1 MTDAPEHLA
10 QALAPLGVIAGSCI
24 LFGGWAEE
32 LQGLRPPGSHG
43 DVDLLLPAPS
53 FAPLE
58 RAMATN
64 AALREI
70 RAKRFAHKRAW
81 AGADGLV
88 LEFLLVTREAAG
100 PVTRFWG
107 DRQFHWLEPLG
118 DRAIH
123 LAEVDLAVASSD
135 NLIRYRRLHCSLE
148 PWRWRDPA
156 SLVA

>member
-1 MTDAPEHLA
+1 MTDAPERLA
-10 QALAPLGVIAGSCI
+10 QALAPLGATAGSCI

-32 LQGLRPPGSHG
+32 LQGLRPPGPHG
-43 DVDLLLPAPS
+43 DVDLLLPALD
-53 FAPLE
+53 FVPLE
-58 RAMATN
+58 QAMAMN
-64 AALREI
+64 AGFREI
-70 RAKRFAHKRAW
+70 GAKRFAHKRAW

-88 LEFLLVTREAAG
+88 LEFLLVIREAGG

-107 DRQFHWLEPLG
+107 DRPFHWLEPLG

-123 LAEVDLAVASSD
+123 VTEAILAVATAD
-135 NLIRYRRLHCSLE
+135 NLVRYRRLHGSME